1 MRIAYKAGD
10 EEKPYHQ
17 LQKCAQNSADQL
29 VASCD
34 FLPFEGFRAKC
45 EEPHRGFEGLC
56 QLPELENCWG
66 CKEEELEVLDLKLLH
81 MESF

>member
-1 MRIAYKAGD
+1 MRIACKDGD
-10 EEKPYHQ
+10 KEKPYHR
-17 LQKCAQNSADQL
+17 LQKCAQNGADQL

-34 FLPFEGFRAKC
+34 FLPCEDFRAKC
-45 EEPHRGFEGLC
+45 EGPR

-66 CKEEELEVLDLKLLH
+66 CKEEELAVPDHKLLH

>member
-1 MRIAYKAGD
+1 MRIACKAGD

-17 LQKCAQNSADQL
+17 LQKCAQNGADQL

-34 FLPFEGFRAKC
+34 FFPCEGFRAKC
-45 EEPHRGFEGLC
+45 EEPHRGFKGPH
-56 QLPELENCWG
+56 QLPKLENCWG
-66 CKEEELEVLDLKLLH
+66 CKEEKIAVPDRKLLH